1 MLLDRRH
8 ATFRQAADRERF
20 LLSVPP
26 EAVSLPTGLH
36 GKLISPG
43 GSSFN
48 LSHCSYLVVLAGDG
62 STSVRGLLNQS
73 GSWLCPAATGRLWL
87 WRRRAEESFLLL
99 QHGVGIAEQVGL
111 LQQRIGLRLDLA
123 SVAGGLH
130 PGEAAAG

>member
-62 STSVRGLLNQS
+62 STSVKGAAESIRVVAVPSGYRAAVAMAPARRGAVP
-73 GSWLCPAATGRLWL
+73 PAPA
-87 WRRRAEESFLLL
+87 RRWDR
-99 QHGVGIAEQVGL
+99 
-111 LQQRIGLRLDLA
+111 
-123 SVAGGLH
+123 
-130 PGEAAAG
+130 